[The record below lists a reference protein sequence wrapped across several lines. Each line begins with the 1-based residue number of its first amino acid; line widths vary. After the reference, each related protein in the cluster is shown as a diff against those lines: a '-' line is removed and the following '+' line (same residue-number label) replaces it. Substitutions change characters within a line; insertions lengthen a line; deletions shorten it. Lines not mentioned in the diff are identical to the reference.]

1 MHLVHLL
8 PNKLVLLKS
17 REAELQTSVHLK
29 SKRIPEL
36 SQMLSDS
43 VEGKKEKKKKKH
55 IVMMPVFQV
64 QGLLYFCSMVYLQM
78 WVTDLPNNSLG
89 FILADAGYDVWIG
102 NSRGNTCS
110 KQHQVLSP
118 K

>member
-43 VEGKKEKKKKKH
+43 VEGKKEKKKKTYCH
-55 IVMMPVFQV
+55 DACLSGPRPVVFLQH
-64 QGLLYFCSMVYLQM
+64 GLFANV
-78 WVTDLPNNSLG
+78 
-89 FILADAGYDVWIG
+89 GY
-102 NSRGNTCS
+102 RFA
-110 KQHQVLSP
+110 
-118 K
+118 